1 MQIVSN
7 DAISTYETMREW
19 TRFDRKTFCSI
30 LSSCRKLCADIKST
44 KIYATTAEIKFI
56 PPKVIEIKVWNILG
70 NRYEYVPAG
79 RVLQKH
85 VQGYLSFSSGKGYN
99 ECATQNNVDD
109 RVIDSHGVVVVFTN
123 KKRG

>member
-44 KIYATTAEIKFI
+44 KLNATTAEIKFI
-56 PPKVIEIKVWNILG
+56 PPKVVEIKVWNIFG
-70 NRYEYVPAG
+70 DRYEYVPLADLLGAIAG
-79 RVLQKH
+79 LFAMIIIVP
-85 VQGYLSFSSGKGYN
+85 
-99 ECATQNNVDD
+99 C
-109 RVIDSHGVVVVFTN
+109 VIIMGCISELLE
-123 KKRG
+123 RR